1 MRSSGLERSSYIV
14 IDRYVTRRGGIRFTA
29 DSAFCFNLLLTEA
42 EITAACGY
50 AYGAALT
57 AQRFFKI
64 V

>member
-1 MRSSGLERSSYIV
+1 MRGFLAMLFIV
-14 IDRYVTRRGGIRFTA
+14 HRRIDRYVTRRGGSFTA